1 MLLTDKYFPKCAEE
15 IIGQDSSIKKL
26 REFILKNKH
35 SLIYGI
41 NGVGKTSSVYVI
53 ANELNSEIIE
63 LNASDFRTKNDIENI
78 LGNSIRQKSL
88 FKKNKIILIDEIDW
102 VTGEDRG
109 GIQAVNE
116 LLDINNFPIV
126 ITGNEI
132 FDSKFN
138 SIRKKCNLIEF
149 KRLEENAIIKILENI
164 CKKENLKYSFSILR
178 RIADINNGDARAAI
192 NDLQSLIFNKEVLD
206 LELHDREKKEDIFN
220 ILKVIF
226 KTSDNKNLYRIF
238 DRIDMNFDELFLW
251 LDENIVYEYSDKAL
265 MNAYNYLSLADIFRG
280 RIKNKQYYRFLVYV
294 NLFLGSGVADS
305 KENRNSNIIKY
316 KRNERPLKIWINN
329 RKNFEKMRLAE
340 DLSKELHIS
349 KKKLIKELN
358 FMKFYFM
365 NNDI

>member
-15 IIGQDSSIKKL
+15 IIGQDNSIKRL

-35 SLIYGI
+35 SLIYGS
-41 NGVGKTSSVYVI
+41 NGVGKTSSVYAI
-53 ANELNSEIIE
+53 ASELNSEIIE

-116 LLDINNFPIV
+116 LLDNNNFPIV

-138 SIRKKCNLIEF
+138 AIRKKCNIIEF
-149 KRLEENAIIKILENI
+149 KKLDRESILKILEKI
-164 CKKENLKYSFSILR
+164 CKEENLKYNRDILKK
-178 RIADINNGDARAAI
+178 ISYMCDGDARAAI
-192 NDLQSLIFNKEVLD
+192 NDLQSLTFDKEVLD
-206 LELHDREKKEDIFN
+206 LELYDREKKEDIFN
-220 ILKVIF
+220 ILKIIF

-294 NLFLGSGVADS
+294 NLFLGCGVADS
-305 KENRNSNIIKY
+305 KENINSNIIKY
-316 KRNERPLKIWINN
+316 KRSERPLKIWISN
-329 RKNFEKMRLAE
+329 RKNFEKIRLAE
-340 DLSKELHIS
+340 DLSKELHLS